1 MDDGKQYTQ
10 CLCNSGTKRWY
21 SLKAFRNH
29 CSSKAQCSAS
39 SISDFYEQETVL
51 QHTRGRED
59 TAVYASNMTKAL
71 TDEFTTM
78 RFRDNMPHRNV
89 DNARDLTHRVQVESL
104 DCVVHLLEGKL
115 DDKNKAYLKG
125 IVETLTDVAS
135 KRNFGSAHARNAKSN
150 AQFQPTPVNMCR
162 SYRKECGEWVH
173 IADIPI
179 DLALERMLQNKETC
193 DAAFVPHT
201 HIDGVYSDIRDGFL
215 FRTHTI
221 FKNDSFAFCFI
232 LYADD
237 FELLNP
243 IGQCKGVQKLTVF
256 YWQLVNL
263 HPSKRVLKQNIQVA
277 CVVLATTISEKH
289 MPFIVG
295 GNLGNYNCPSIGGAL
310 RRMNEGVVMT
320 LPGKGLHVP
329 KLYYGAFLCFCGD
342 FISSAQVSG
351 TKESPASA
359 HRFCRTCMCIHG
371 ENSRDVID
379 FCGQVPPAARL
390 RTQKENIE
398 HVALVNDALATTK
411 AKSKAS
417 IEYGV
422 NPWGAAF
429 QEPWVPHGSGVE
441 AAPQDIAHN
450 ELGGNF
456 AGHLQ
461 LALKYLFKSE
471 AHPKCTRLLYH
482 PT

>member
-237 FELLNP
+237 F
-243 IGQCKGVQKLTVF
+243 
-256 YWQLVNL
+256 
-263 HPSKRVLKQNIQVA
+263 
-277 CVVLATTISEKH
+277 
-289 MPFIVG
+289 
-295 GNLGNYNCPSIGGAL
+295 
-310 RRMNEGVVMT
+310 
-320 LPGKGLHVP
+320 
-329 KLYYGAFLCFCGD
+329 
-342 FISSAQVSG
+342 
-351 TKESPASA
+351 
-359 HRFCRTCMCIHG
+359 
-371 ENSRDVID
+371 
-379 FCGQVPPAARL
+379 
-390 RTQKENIE
+390 
-398 HVALVNDALATTK
+398 
-411 AKSKAS
+411 
-417 IEYGV
+417 
-422 NPWGAAF
+422 
-429 QEPWVPHGSGVE
+429 
-441 AAPQDIAHN
+441 
-450 ELGGNF
+450 
-456 AGHLQ
+456 
-461 LALKYLFKSE
+461 
-471 AHPKCTRLLYH
+471 
-482 PT
+482 